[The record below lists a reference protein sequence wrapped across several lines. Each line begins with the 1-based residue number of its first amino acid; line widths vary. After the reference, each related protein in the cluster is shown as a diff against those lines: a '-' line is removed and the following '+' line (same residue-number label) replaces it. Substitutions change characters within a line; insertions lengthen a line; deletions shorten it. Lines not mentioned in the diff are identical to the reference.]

1 MPDTDTTQP
10 DDSEPETVVDRLRSH
25 VRENRGG
32 MFYDLVFALVW
43 VTSVSLLY
51 NGLFTGAPQWVLYMF
66 MLAGIP
72 AYYGFVLSLSMA
84 KEQA

>member
-1 MPDTDTTQP
+1 MSDTDTIRS
-10 DDSEPETVVDRLRSH
+10 DDTESESAVDRLRRH
-25 VRENRGG
+25 VSENRGG
-32 MFYDLVFALVW
+32 MFYDLVFALAW

-66 MLAGIP
+66 MLAGVP

-84 KEQA
+84 KEQG